1 MIGDKVILEGAPFR
15 VEHVRCKQGLVHT
28 VLRVTRDRRYAPH
41 HEYDG
46 AVYHAEWTNT
56 PVLTCFTCI
65 NHVWQDTPMRD
76 RFSDVDEDGSVYE
89 DDDD

>member
-1 MIGDKVILEGAPFR
+1 MRLEGAPFR
-15 VEHVRCKQGLVHT
+15 VEHVKCKQGLIHT
-28 VLRVTRDRRYAPH
+28 VLRVNSNRLYVPH

-46 AVYHAEWTNT
+46 VVHDAVGTDA

-65 NHVWQDTPMRD
+65 NHVWRDTPVRD
-76 RFSDVDEDGSVYE
+76 RFSDVDEDGTSY